1 LISGEA
7 IIRNI
12 GTFGADAN
20 GEVTSGM
27 NHKGESTK
35 APPRDGTPRS
45 SDEVGESRRSEGG
58 VCSEASAGI
67 NRHVVGDERALQ
79 KREQRVYSGL
89 ESCVVRREAYGEA

>member
-1 LISGEA
+1 M
-7 IIRNI
+7 

-35 APPRDGTPRS
+35 AATRDGTPRS

-58 VCSEASAGI
+58 VCSEASAPG
-67 NRHVVGDERALQ
+67 
-79 KREQRVYSGL
+79 
-89 ESCVVRREAYGEA
+89 